1 MPEILKKN
9 DQLSAEQEKLSQS
22 FKRIFWDIDVSTL
35 DFEKNYK
42 LIITQVLNYGHVS
55 EIQSLFSVYSK
66 STIKTVLENPMKGVW
81 SPKTYKAF
89 CNLLNVLPQKKA
101 VNILFVE
108 KTRKNIN
115 KLFPAL
121 LNPQS

>member
-66 STIKTVLENPMKGVW
+66 STIKSVLENPMKGVW

-89 CNLLNVLPQKKA
+89 CNLLNVLPQKNA
-101 VNILFVE
+101 INILFVE

-115 KLFPAL
+115 KLFPDI
-121 LNPQS
+121 LNPQY